1 MVLVDRKGFRF
12 PNLMFASNST
22 QDLAATDLATATL
35 PLSASPLT
43 APPLSNRTTLSTEGF
58 TTYLPLAT
66 PTEFAETASA
76 PSASTTSSMTRPS
89 AMPSRAMIYPTPS
102 PTAAPV
108 LPTGMVS
115 RPQSATAQSGS
126 ACCKTVFTASKA
138 YDFAPLCLINALRL
152 VLTALLCLYGFAYP
166 KIVFTTSKAYDLA
179 VLSMVHALRLVL
191 TLFLCLYGLAVYS
204 PILTFASMCFKF
216 LVHLSME
223 CCGANP
229 NALLTYFGDSKIPIW
244 VYQVGLEGFP
254 TDAAAKL
261 QTNSCLIHDE
271 GVLAGD
277 AGTCVLR
284 ASRAGDIDVSSKEK
298 AGEVRIPGSQ
308 DKVDGSHDED
318 FGSQTM
324 IRGYGGTSPQS
335 RDTSRRCEREQPG
348 DPEIAHRSQQSA
360 LGLDNIVHS
369 SQGTTSNTRLS
380 CDRTLILPVSG
391 RGAVTLPSPPVDHWN
406 MSPVSSPSSIL
417 SSGSSSRTSID
428 SKPSL
433 GGSQTDE
440 TLPNN
445 LKGADRTLS
454 DQLFFLDPK
463 CWRAKKAAHIV
474 NSVLPSNSSLWRSY
488 ACGKKAGKGGTAKVR
503 VCSVDEEK
511 MVIKRCSRILSDSF
525 FLACEAAVMKALDHP
540 NIVRFHSAS
549 RWMTD
554 VYIAMEYMNAGD
566 VSQLRMRCSES
577 LIATVMREA
586 LKGLAHM
593 HEHNYA
599 HRDIKPWNLFLSKNG
614 EVKIGD
620 FGAAKDVRVGK
631 GASPR
636 GTEEFLP
643 PESYDRIYTP
653 AGDIWS
659 LALTA
664 LDLFFGEVPKSWSR
678 YICRIIKTPPPI
690 HLGVSRD
697 FQRFLQL
704 VGNLDWKKRAT
715 AQELLDLPFI
725 KNAPPT
731 SALIPLI
738 QAERP

>member
-1 MVLVDRKGFRF
+1 
-12 PNLMFASNST
+12 
-22 QDLAATDLATATL
+22 
-35 PLSASPLT
+35 
-43 APPLSNRTTLSTEGF
+43 
-58 TTYLPLAT
+58 
-66 PTEFAETASA
+66 
-76 PSASTTSSMTRPS
+76 
-89 AMPSRAMIYPTPS
+89 
-102 PTAAPV
+102 
-108 LPTGMVS
+108 
-115 RPQSATAQSGS
+115 
-126 ACCKTVFTASKA
+126 
-138 YDFAPLCLINALRL
+138 
-152 VLTALLCLYGFAYP
+152 
-166 KIVFTTSKAYDLA
+166 
-179 VLSMVHALRLVL
+179 
-191 TLFLCLYGLAVYS
+191 
-204 PILTFASMCFKF
+204 
-216 LVHLSME
+216 
-223 CCGANP
+223 
-229 NALLTYFGDSKIPIW
+229 
-244 VYQVGLEGFP
+244 
-254 TDAAAKL
+254 
-261 QTNSCLIHDE
+261 
-271 GVLAGD
+271 
-277 AGTCVLR
+277 
-284 ASRAGDIDVSSKEK
+284 
-298 AGEVRIPGSQ
+298 
-308 DKVDGSHDED
+308 
-318 FGSQTM
+318 
-324 IRGYGGTSPQS
+324 
-335 RDTSRRCEREQPG
+335 
-348 DPEIAHRSQQSA
+348 
-360 LGLDNIVHS
+360 
-369 SQGTTSNTRLS
+369 
-380 CDRTLILPVSG
+380 
-391 RGAVTLPSPPVDHWN
+391 
-406 MSPVSSPSSIL
+406 
-417 SSGSSSRTSID
+417 
-428 SKPSL
+428 
-433 GGSQTDE
+433 
-440 TLPNN
+440 
-445 LKGADRTLS
+445 
-454 DQLFFLDPK
+454 
-463 CWRAKKAAHIV
+463 
-474 NSVLPSNSSLWRSY
+474 
-488 ACGKKAGKGGTAKVR
+488 
-503 VCSVDEEK
+503 VDEEK

-678 YICRIIKTPPPI
+678 YICRILKTPPPI